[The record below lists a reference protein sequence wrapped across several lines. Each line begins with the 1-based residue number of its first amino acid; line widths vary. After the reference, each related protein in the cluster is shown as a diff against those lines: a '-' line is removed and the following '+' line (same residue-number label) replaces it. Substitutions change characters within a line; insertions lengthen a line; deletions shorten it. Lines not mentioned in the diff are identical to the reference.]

1 MVTRADVKIVE
12 ARVEHAP
19 FIAWVILTAQR
30 GHLERGFWDHLLGGP
45 DERVLRYL
53 EALTTTEQPH
63 WVHHTIFLVA
73 EVDGHPAAALSGY
86 FADELRSGGQ
96 LERGVVLTNAATGM
110 MPEADAMARALTITQ
125 VSAEHVP
132 GAWIIESVATAP
144 EFRRQGLIDRLME
157 AILDRGRERGASASD
172 ISVLIENDAAQRAY
186 EKAGFSAISE
196 KRHPEFEAVY
206 GTPGIRLLRRGL

>member
-1 MVTRADVKIVE
+1 MVTRTDVKIVE
-12 ARVEHAP
+12 ARAEHAP

-30 GHLERGFWDHLLGGP
+30 SHLERGFWDHFLGGSE
-45 DERVLRYL
+45 ERVLRYL

-73 EVDGHPAAALSGY
+73 EVDGRPAAALSGY
-86 FADELRSGGQ
+86 FKEELRSDGQ
-96 LERGVVLTNAATGM
+96 FERGMVLAVAATGI
-110 MPEADAMARALTITQ
+110 MPEADAMARATTMLQ

-144 EFRRQGLIDRLME
+144 EFRRQGLIDQLME
-157 AILDRGRERGASASD
+157 AILERGRERGASVSD

-186 EKAGFSAISE
+186 EKAGFNVISE